1 MKKNHDKVSS
11 FLSGTSL
18 MFRDEELK
26 ELKEQSDKRIKE
38 LQHRCNQYSRLC
50 EQHVRNLQKKNN
62 EIWDLKYTIMALKDE
77 LRQAE
82 KFNKMQD

>member
-1 MKKNHDKVSS
+1 MNSRRKLNQIELDNIELLERKV
-11 FLSGTSL
+11 
-18 MFRDEELK
+18 
-26 ELKEQSDKRIKE
+26 
-38 LQHRCNQYSRLC
+38 HQYRRLC